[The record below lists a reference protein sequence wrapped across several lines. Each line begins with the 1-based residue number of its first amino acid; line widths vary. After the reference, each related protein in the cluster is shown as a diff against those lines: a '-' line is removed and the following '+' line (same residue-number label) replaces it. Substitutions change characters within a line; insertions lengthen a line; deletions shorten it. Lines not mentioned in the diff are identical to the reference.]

1 MTSVTKDYWPAYS
14 GLESQ
19 LRDLARMATIA
30 RFYAHEIEWPKGLT
44 ADQDEEICRL
54 LFLAGQVEEMAEA
67 LVKTYDAGFEFGAQ
81 SSEVA
86 AKRE

>member
-30 RFYAHEIEWPKGLT
+30 RFYAHEIEGLS
-44 ADQDEEICRL
+44 ADQGDEEICRL
-54 LFLAGQVEEMAEA
+54 FLLIGHVEKMAQA
-67 LVKTYDAGFEFGAQ
+67 LVKTYDEPFKSPEEA
-81 SSEVA
+81 
-86 AKRE
+86 RT

>member
-44 ADQDEEICRL
+44 GIRT
-54 LFLAGQVEEMAEA
+54 
-67 LVKTYDAGFEFGAQ
+67 KR
-81 SSEVA
+81 SA
-86 AKRE
+86 ACSF